1 MNSSLSDIGLLQA
14 EVVPIVL
21 ALPRLLATFL
31 VLPYFAGTA
40 ISGAV
45 RNGLVLVLAA
55 FVAPA
60 VPVATLPGTGAW
72 SLIVGKETLIGLL
85 LGLGFGVFVWALQ
98 CVGEL
103 IDFQSGTANAAFFD
117 PVAGHEIGPTGD
129 LLFRLVVTLFVSAGG
144 LLGLVG
150 ALFESYRLWPVASYF
165 PDAGAVLQAFAVR
178 EGDAILAWIIK
189 LAAPV
194 IFVLVLIDLGV
205 GLVGRAAPQLNVF
218 VVAQPLKGLLAIL
231 VLALVLHIVYA
242 GLQDFLRP
250 DNSVLQFLRH
260 VL

>member
-1 MNSSLSDIGLLQA
+1 MTSPSDIGALQA
-14 EVVPIVL
+14 EVAPIVL
-21 ALPRLLATFL
+21 ALPRLLAAFL
-31 VLPYFAGTA
+31 VLPYFAGSA
-40 ISGAV
+40 VSGVV

-55 FVAPA
+55 FIAPA
-60 VPVATLPGTGAW
+60 VPVADLPGAGPW
-72 SLIVGKETLIGLL
+72 LLIVGKESLIGLL
-85 LGLGFGVFVWALQ
+85 LGLGFGVFFWALQ
-98 CVGEL
+98 CAGGL

-129 LLFRLVVTLFVSAGG
+129 LLFRLAVTLFVSAGG

-150 ALFESYRLWPVASYF
+150 ALFESYRLWPVTSYF

-178 EGDAILAWIIK
+178 EGDAILAWIMK

-194 IFVLVLIDLGV
+194 VFVLVLVDLGV

>member
-1 MNSSLSDIGLLQA
+1 MNHSPSDIGALQA

-21 ALPRLLATFL
+21 ALPRVLAAFL

-45 RNGLVLVLAA
+45 RNGLVPVLAA

-60 VPVATLPGTGAW
+60 VPVATLPAAGPW
-72 SLIVGKETLIGLL
+72 LVIVCKESLIGLL

-150 ALFESYRLWPVASYF
+150 ALFESYHLWPVASYF
-165 PDAGAVLQAFAVR
+165 PDTGAVLQAFAIR
-178 EGDAILAWIIK
+178 EGDAILAWIVK

-194 IFVLVLIDLGV
+194 IFVLVLVDLGV

-231 VLALVLHIVYA
+231 VLALVLHVVYA
-242 GLQDFLRP
+242 GLQAFLRP

>member
-60 VPVATLPGTGAW
+60 VPVAMLPGAGTW
-72 SLIVGKETLIGLL
+72 LLIVGKETLIGLL

-165 PDAGAVLQAFAVR
+165 PDAGAVLQAFAIR

-194 IFVLVLIDLGV
+194 IFVLVLVDLGV

>member
-1 MNSSLSDIGLLQA
+1 VTNPADLGALQA

-21 ALPRLLATFL
+21 ALPRLLAAFL

-45 RNGLVLVLAA
+45 RNGLVLALAA

-60 VPVATLPGTGAW
+60 VPVATLPGAGPW
-72 SLIVGKETLIGLL
+72 LLIVGKETLIGLL

-103 IDFQSGTANAAFFD
+103 IDFQSGTGNAAFFD
-117 PVAGHEIGPTGD
+117 PLAGHEIGPTGD

-150 ALFESYRLWPVASYF
+150 ALFDSYRLWPVASYF
-165 PDAGAVLQAFAVR
+165 PDVGAVLQAFAIR
-178 EGDAILAWIIK
+178 EGDAILAWITK

-194 IFVLVLIDLGV
+194 IFVLVLVDLGV

-218 VVAQPLKGLLAIL
+218 TVAQPLKGLLAIL

-250 DNSVLQFLRH
+250 DNNVLQFLRH

>member
-1 MNSSLSDIGLLQA
+1 MNSHEIGALQA

-21 ALPRLLATFL
+21 ALPRLLAAFL

-40 ISGAV
+40 LGGAV
-45 RNGLVLVLAA
+45 RGAFVLVLAA

-60 VPVATLPGTGAW
+60 VPVTALPGAGPW
-72 SLIVGKETLIGLL
+72 LVIVCKETLIGLL

-117 PVAGHEIGPTGD
+117 PIAGHEIGPTGD
-129 LLFRLVVTLFVSAGG
+129 LLFRLAVTLFVSAGG
-144 LLGLVG
+144 LLGLIG
-150 ALFESYRLWPVASYF
+150 ALFESYQLWPVASYF
-165 PDAGAVLQAFAVR
+165 PDARAVLQAFAVR
-178 EGDAILAWIIK
+178 EGDAILAWITK

-194 IFVLVLIDLGV
+194 IFVLVLVDLGV
-205 GLVGRAAPQLNVF
+205 GLVGRVAPQLNVF

>member
-1 MNSSLSDIGLLQA
+1 MTSPSDIGVIQA

-21 ALPRLLATFL
+21 ALPRLLACFL
-31 VLPYFAGTA
+31 VLPYFAGSA
-40 ISGAV
+40 VSGAV

-60 VPVATLPGTGAW
+60 VPVTELPEAGAW
-72 SLIVGKETLIGLL
+72 LVIVGKESLIGLL
-85 LGLGFGVFVWALQ
+85 LGLGFGVFFWALQ

-165 PDAGAVLQAFAVR
+165 PDAGAVLQAFTIR
-178 EGDAILAWIIK
+178 QGDAILAWIAK

-194 IFVLVLIDLGV
+194 VFVLVLVDLGV

-218 VVAQPLKGLLAIL
+218 VVAQPLKSLLVIL

>member
-21 ALPRLLATFL
+21 ALPRLLAAFL

-60 VPVATLPGTGAW
+60 VPVAMLPGAGTW
-72 SLIVGKETLIGLL
+72 LLIVGKETLIGLL

-165 PDAGAVLQAFAVR
+165 PDAGAVLQAFAIR

>member
-72 SLIVGKETLIGLL
+72 LLIVGKETLIGLL

>member
-1 MNSSLSDIGLLQA
+1 MNHSASDIGLLQA

-72 SLIVGKETLIGLL
+72 LLIVGKETLIGLL

-150 ALFESYRLWPVASYF
+150 ALFESYRLWPVASHF